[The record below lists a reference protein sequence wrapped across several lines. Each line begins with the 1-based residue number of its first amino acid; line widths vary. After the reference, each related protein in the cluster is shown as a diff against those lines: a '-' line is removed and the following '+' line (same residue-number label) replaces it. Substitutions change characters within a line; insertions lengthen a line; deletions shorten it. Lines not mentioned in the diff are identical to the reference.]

1 MLQTYFN
8 ITVAAE
14 WVAFIAALLL
24 LNKSTGNWRLF
35 IPWLFF
41 VLCIE
46 TIGWYK
52 TNVLHIRGNSL
63 PFNINIIVS
72 DVFLLWFLTTSP
84 QIYGKRQYFYRA
96 IAAFVVFAV
105 LNLLFF
111 EKTVAYNSVSDVIG
125 GILQALFSGYLVYG
139 IIKDETHERSL
150 FDHEYFWLSIGVL
163 FSAMG
168 SAVLNVFL
176 TELQAY
182 ADKTHINV
190 YGYINY
196 SVNILFCTCL
206 IIAFICRR
214 TTR

>member
-1 MLQTYFN
+1 MILMLQTYFN

-105 LNLLFF
+105 LNLLFL
-111 EKTVAYNSVSDVIG
+111 KNSSVQL
-125 GILQALFSGYLVYG
+125 GI
-139 IIKDETHERSL
+139 
-150 FDHEYFWLSIGVL
+150 
-163 FSAMG
+163 
-168 SAVLNVFL
+168 
-176 TELQAY
+176 
-182 ADKTHINV
+182 
-190 YGYINY
+190 
-196 SVNILFCTCL
+196 
-206 IIAFICRR
+206 
-214 TTR
+214 